1 MPEKTIREMTAAERK
16 HYSLQA
22 RVFRATLMGSVLL
35 GLVALVIGLG
45 LYTSALIEQYTVQ
58 AFLQSKNAASV
69 LERVVSVEPLA
80 DYVMDTYNG
89 LTEEEK
95 AACDSGEY
103 CARFSALQENPDFQ
117 STLGILRD
125 FQETSEVSD
134 IYLAMYTREPSRLV
148 YIADPDANPQTGFAP
163 GQWEAVEPR
172 ESARFLDRD
181 WDGTDVLSDV
191 SMTRKYGWICTAGV
205 PILDRGGEIVAFVLA
220 DITLAEVGDGMRLFL
235 FQYLLGMLLA
245 VNAVGLL
252 MTRRMR
258 RTLVEPINEIAQTA
272 QEYAQDKRAGKK
284 LTDHFSM
291 LNIRTGDEIE
301 NLSLVMADMERDLS
315 EYEENLTRAVR
326 DRARIGTELSL
337 ARRIQAAM
345 LPSTFPAFPD
355 RKDFDIYASM
365 IPAKEVGG
373 DFYDYYLID
382 ERHLAL
388 TIADVSGKGI
398 PAALFMAIAKALM
411 KNHAVEGMGP
421 QALLERINRQICANN
436 PEEMF
441 VTVWFGI
448 LDLETGTLTAANAGH
463 EYPVLR
469 QPGGEFEMIK
479 DQHGF
484 VLGGMEGVTYR
495 EYTLQLQPGAKLFL
509 YTDGVPEATNA
520 SQELFGMERTVAALN
535 GAADKNPEQI
545 LRRVHEAV
553 GLFAGGEPQFDDQT
567 MLCLEYRGRGEAP
580 LPASPAEKA

>member
-1 MPEKTIREMTAAERK
+1 MPEKTIREMSAAERQ

-45 LYTSALIEQYTVQ
+45 LYTSALIEQYTSQ
-58 AFLQSKNAASV
+58 AFLQSKNAASM
-69 LERVVSVEPLA
+69 LARVVSVEPLA

-95 AACDSGEY
+95 ETCDSGEY
-103 CARFSALQENPDFQ
+103 CARFSALQDNPDFQ
-117 STLGILRD
+117 STLSILRN

-134 IYLAMYTREPSRLV
+134 IYLAMYTLDPARLV
-148 YIADPDANPQTGFAP
+148 YIADPDENPQTCFAP
-163 GQWEAVEPR
+163 GQWEAVEEK
-172 ESARFLDRD
+172 ESRRFLTQE
-181 WDGTDVLSDV
+181 WDKADMLSDV
-191 SMTRKYGWICTAGV
+191 SMTKRYGWICTAGV
-205 PILDRGGEIVAFVLA
+205 PVFNREGEAIAFVLA
-220 DITLAEVGDGMRLFL
+220 DITLAEVAGGMRLFL
-235 FQYLLGMLLA
+235 FQYIIGMLLA

-284 LTDHFSM
+284 VTDHFSM

-315 EYEENLTRAVR
+315 EYEENLTRAVQ

-337 ARRIQAAM
+337 AKRIQAAM
-345 LPSTFPAFPD
+345 LPSSFPAFPE
-355 RKDFDIYASM
+355 RSDFDIYACM

-373 DFYDYYLID
+373 DFYDFYLVD
-382 ERHLAL
+382 DHHLAL
-388 TIADVSGKGI
+388 AIADVSGKGI
-398 PAALFMAIAKALM
+398 PAALFMAIAKSLM
-411 KNHAVEGMGP
+411 KNHAMEGMSP
-421 QALLERINRQICANN
+421 KEVLEKINRQICSNN

-448 LDLETGTLTAANAGH
+448 LDLRSGTLTAANAGH
-463 EYPVLR
+463 EYPVLK
-469 QPGGEFEMIK
+469 QPGGAFEMIK
-479 DQHGF
+479 DKHGF
-484 VLGGMEGVTYR
+484 VLGGMADVNYR

-520 SQELFGMERTVAALN
+520 SQELFGMERTVAAVN
-535 GAADKNPEQI
+535 EAADRTPQQI
-545 LRRVHEAV
+545 LQRVHESVDLFV
-553 GLFAGGEPQFDDQT
+553 GAEPQFDDQT
-567 MLCLEYRGRGEAP
+567 LLCLEYRGAPAGEQDG
-580 LPASPAEKA
+580 